1 LGNQACT
8 SITTA
13 VATAQCTGQY
23 NNSGTL
29 QLRMTAHARNVAM
42 ALRQLDPTQAIAE
55 CRLSNSDPW
64 GSCGTT
70 TASATATLD
79 NSGAAT
85 IRVDFMLPSRTDQPF
100 LRITM
105 NIGGI
110 LADHS
115 LLDPSDSTTGWFVRN
130 EWYRLAYYAV
140 ASGHTANV
148 LPAARSCVTGNTCLS
163 VGSFDPT
170 RPITPAGGQRALLIL
185 AGRSINASAR
195 PSATLA
201 NYLEF
206 GNATGSFERR
216 VVSSALDASLY
227 RPFNDR
233 IVVIGSN

>member
-1 LGNQACT
+1 
-8 SITTA
+8 
-13 VATAQCTGQY
+13 
-23 NNSGTL
+23 
-29 QLRMTAHARNVAM
+29 
-42 ALRQLDPTQAIAE
+42 
-55 CRLSNSDPW
+55 
-64 GSCGTT
+64 
-70 TASATATLD
+70 
-79 NSGAAT
+79 
-85 IRVDFMLPSRTDQPF
+85 
-100 LRITM
+100 M